1 MSTLQIE
8 KEQLFNAMLRL
19 PRAELDDLVHRVFSF
34 KAKEYAPTL
43 SEKETE
49 LLLKINR
56 GLPAAQLQRQNE
68 LIEKRQAHTLTQT
81 ELDELIQLTD
91 QVEWYDAERL
101 EHLIELAHVRGVTLD
116 EVIKQLGI
124 KPIPHG

>member
-68 LIEKRQAHTLTQT
+68 LIEKRQARTLTEA

-91 QVEWYDAERL
+91 QVELYDAQRL

-116 EVIKQLGI
+116 EVMKQLQI
-124 KPIPHG
+124 RPPSLV